1 MLSDILIKAVVI
13 TISDSRTESD
23 DLSGTT
29 LANLLTS
36 AGVQVLEKIIVPDD
50 ADTISKVLIEISE
63 RDNVNLI
70 MTTGGTGI
78 SPRDNTPEATMSV
91 IEKEIPG
98 ISEAMRLVTM
108 RKNPRAILS
117 RGVSGIRNNT
127 LIINLPGSPKAVQEC
142 FEIISPILNHAI
154 ELIEGKKAHP

>member
-29 LANLLTS
+29 LVNLLTS
-36 AGVQVLEKIIVPDD
+36 AGVQVLEKMIVPDD
-50 ADTISKVLIEISE
+50 TDTISRVLIEISE

-108 RKNPRAILS
+108 QKNPRAILS

>member
-63 RDNVNLI
+63 RDSVNLI